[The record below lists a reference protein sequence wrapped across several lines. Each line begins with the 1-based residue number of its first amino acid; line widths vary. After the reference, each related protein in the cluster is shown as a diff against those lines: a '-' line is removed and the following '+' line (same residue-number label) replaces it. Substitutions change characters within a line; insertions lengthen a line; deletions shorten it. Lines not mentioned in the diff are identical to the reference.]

1 MREHRQCSPFSSLW
15 RSPAPNPVQ
24 AMRVPVRGHSN
35 ARSSVPQSLSTQV
48 SVKVLLTHFS
58 PDERSIYEIAPSF
71 MVRIS
76 EQVVITWWSLIRMP
90 LANR

>member
-1 MREHRQCSPFSSLW
+1 
-15 RSPAPNPVQ
+15 
-24 AMRVPVRGHSN
+24 MRVPVRGHSN
-35 ARSSVPQSLSTQV
+35 ARSSVPQSLSTQM